1 MRKLTV
7 FNQVSLDGYFT
18 DAHGDMSW
26 AHRSDPEWD
35 AFAQSNAT
43 GGGTLLFGRITYEQ
57 MASFWPTAQAK
68 QMMPVVADA
77 MNTLPKVVFSRTLNK
92 ATWANTALVRTDL
105 VEAVRG
111 LKQAAGSD
119 LVILGSGTIV
129 SQLAQAGLVD
139 VFQVVLNPLVLGQGR
154 TMFEGVDHRLPLKLT
169 DTRRFTNGNVVLSYE
184 PADS

>member
-1 MRKLTV
+1 MRLTDSLRTATRGLRHAKV
-7 FNQVSLDGYFT
+7 RSALTMLGIVIGIASVILLMSIGTSAQRLILSQVQGIGSNLIFIIPGAT
-18 DAHGDMSW
+18 KGS
-26 AHRSDPEWD
+26 R
-35 AFAQSNAT
+35 FASPPSVQ
-43 GGGTLLFGRITYEQ
+43 GVVIKTLV
-57 MASFWPTAQAK
+57 K
-68 QMMPVVADA
+68 
-77 MNTLPKVVFSRTLNK
+77 
-92 ATWANTALVRTDL
+92 TDL

-169 DTRRFTNGNVVLSYE
+169 DTRRFTNGNVVLTYE
-184 PADS
+184 PAGG